1 MNLQKNIK
9 LKLIITNQN
18 LFGKMIIYKNLNI
31 RKNHKGSVVAIG
43 NFDGLHVGHQKVLNE
58 ARKKA
63 INKKLKFGLVTFEP
77 VPTMFFND
85 SIKNH
90 RINSFN
96 QKIYFLKK
104 IKLDFLIIINFNK
117 NFSNLSAENFIK
129 KILFKKLKSK
139 YIFISKNFR
148 FGKKRLG
155 DIKTLK
161 NFEQKYSYKTLVTT
175 PYEKKDKIVSS
186 SLIRKIIQKGKIQ
199 EAEKLLGRPWSIEG
213 EVVKGAQ
220 RGRLIGFPTCN
231 IKLNSYLL
239 PKLGVYS
246 VWVKINNLK
255 KRGIANVGYRPTFN
269 GKSLLLEVN
278 IFGLNRNLYKKRL
291 KISFIKF
298 IRAEKK
304 FKNINQLKAQIK
316 KDIIAAK
323 K

>member
-1 MNLQKNIK
+1 
-9 LKLIITNQN
+9 
-18 LFGKMIIYKNLNI
+18 MIVYKNLEI
-31 RKNHKGSVVAIG
+31 KKNHKSAVIAIG
-43 NFDGLHVGHQKVLNE
+43 NFDGLHLGHQKVLKE

-63 INKKLKFGLVTFEP
+63 KKDKIKFGLITFEP
-77 VPTMFFND
+77 VPTMFFNK

-90 RINSFN
+90 RINSMS

-104 IKLDFLIIINFNK
+104 NKLDFLIIINFNES
-117 NFSNLSAENFIK
+117 FSNLSAEGFIK
-129 KILFKKLKSK
+129 KILFKKLRSK
-139 YIFISKNFR
+139 YIFISQNFK

-155 DIKTLK
+155 NVDTLK
-161 NFEQKYSYKTLVTT
+161 NFEKKYLYKTVITS
-175 PYEKKDKIVSS
+175 PHKKKNKVISS
-186 SLIRKIIQKGKIQ
+186 SLIRKIIHEGRVH
-199 EAEKLLGRPWSIEG
+199 EAKKLLNRFWCVEG
-213 EVVKGAQ
+213 KVVKGMQ
-220 RGRLIGFPTCN
+220 RGRKIGFPTCN
-231 IKLNSYLL
+231 IKLNSYTL

-255 KRGIANVGYRPTFN
+255 KRGIANIGYRPTFN

-278 IFGLNRNLYKKRL
+278 IFGIKKNLYKKIL

-316 KDIIAAK
+316 KDIITAK